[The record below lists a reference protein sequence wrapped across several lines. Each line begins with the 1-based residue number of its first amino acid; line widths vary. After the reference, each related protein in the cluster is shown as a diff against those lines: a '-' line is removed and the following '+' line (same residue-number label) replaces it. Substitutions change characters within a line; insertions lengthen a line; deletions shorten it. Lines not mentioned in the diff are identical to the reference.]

1 MVKWAESYLFYPVL
15 PIITRTQKSRAELE
29 GGEQQTQK
37 KSHTILGKKKK
48 SPPISHLQTWDLPSE
63 QKRMPYQDWTVRS
76 PSPAACTWTPTQ
88 AALPSLHNALIN
100 IKSLQWKAAFI
111 GCWKYFS
118 FSNWQA
124 HFSSALHSCW
134 SNPQELD
141 STKLPSRTT
150 GPLTGSAHEVKIS
163 DLLTY
168 IHWGLILNYRHRER
182 DHTDG
187 YLGFT

>member
-1 MVKWAESYLFYPVL
+1 MSWELSVL
-15 PIITRTQKSRAELE
+15 SCSPHHHTHAKEQSRV
-29 GGEQQTQK
+29 GGGSSKPK
-37 KSHTILGKKKK
+37 KTHTILGKKKKK

-76 PSPAACTWTPTQ
+76 PSPAACTWTPTW

-124 HFSSALHSCW
+124 HFSSALRSCCFQVGQTHK
-134 SNPQELD
+134 NLTQPNCHRGL
-141 STKLPSRTT
+141 R
-150 GPLTGSAHEVKIS
+150 GP
-163 DLLTY
+163 
-168 IHWGLILNYRHRER
+168 
-182 DHTDG
+182 
-187 YLGFT
+187 